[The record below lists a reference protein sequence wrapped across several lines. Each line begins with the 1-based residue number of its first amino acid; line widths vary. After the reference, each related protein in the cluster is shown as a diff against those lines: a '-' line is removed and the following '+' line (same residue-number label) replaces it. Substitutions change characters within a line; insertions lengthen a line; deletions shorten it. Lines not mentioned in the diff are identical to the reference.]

1 MTLPAPA
8 TLSTDRR
15 TPEEILQALHEHEA
29 FVSFLYPR
37 WGQHRYKIHS
47 PDALELRWT
56 VWDADLQRTFSYGTS
71 PVDAVTSARARIN
84 HEQCAAYKD
93 AA

>member
-29 FVSFLYPR
+29 FVTFLFPR
-37 WGQHRYKIHS
+37 WGQKRYTLHA
-47 PDALELRWT
+47 PDALQETWA
-56 VWDADLQRTFSYGTS
+56 VWDTENRRTFAFGKS
-71 PVDAVTSARARIN
+71 PLDAVTSARVRIN